1 MAIPLPSI
9 EQYEAIIGRKE
20 VPSLS
25 TLTDHYF
32 LFREKNGYKEY
43 CFNMGTSAAVFKA
56 IKGSQ
61 TYAVRCFLRGG
72 LETFER
78 YQQLAAFL
86 ASKDLFWKVEFDFLE
101 TEILFEGQYYP
112 VVKMHWEDGPPLHQ
126 FIAAHLYD
134 HYSLDSLQSKLVEL
148 SKNLEENGI
157 GHGDL
162 KYNNIL
168 TEQQG
173 TDFILKLIDYD
184 SMFIPAFEGKR
195 NLETG
200 SPGFQPLKRLSSH
213 FSEIID
219 RFSIWVMLTTLE
231 AVKVDPTV
239 WTEMEQ
245 GGFNNEHSLF
255 SASDFFNP
263 AGSTIFQKL
272 KRYNNEDLN
281 FYLDRLLLFSKSGDL
296 NAIEKPHLYKETF
309 VPASHEK
316 WIPPSAPVAPPPEQ
330 WKRYDV
336 EIKTIP
342 SGKDV
347 LVYGVKKGITPLRLS
362 LLKNDFGNI
371 EVVNELKKTPVPIK
385 ESVSIYELDFSKKEI
400 PPPPVAPTSP
410 LSEPDEILEF
420 NADRYT
426 VQEGELAT
434 INWKVKG
441 GSKIHISNMGEVQ
454 ERIGTKRVVLKNTTD
469 YVLTVG
475 SKNRSLT
482 INVQPKPRPV
492 SIPTAPVEKETK
504 VVAPAYP
511 SPEPRHLKKQ
521 ASKVILRAVV
531 IFIVVA
537 AISFFAFNYISNN
550 RAQVTNH
557 PAANTEVPK
566 EPLFTQS
573 SVMSF
578 LNGLYSSYNDRNLS
592 SIMSNYAPSL
602 VEYYDSKS
610 LNKDSLSAVIRDLF
624 ITPVSYNCAPDFNTL
639 LVQPQGEN
647 CKVVVTINEELKSD
661 QKSKT
666 ETYKTTIEYVL
677 NPSYK
682 IISEKSPD

>member
-1 MAIPLPSI
+1 MSLPSV
-9 EQYEAIIGRKE
+9 EQYSNVIEKKD
-20 VPSLS
+20 PSTLS
-25 TLTDHYF
+25 TLSDHNF
-32 LFREKNGYKEY
+32 LFLEHGFRKEY
-43 CFNMGTSAAVFKA
+43 CFSLGTSAAVFKA
-56 IKGSQ
+56 MQAGRY
-61 TYAVRCFLRGG
+61 YAIRCFLRGE
-72 LETFER
+72 LETFKR
-78 YQQLAAFL
+78 YEQLAAFL
-86 ASKDLFWKVEFDFLE
+86 ASTDVTWKVPFQFLYN
-101 TEILFEGQYYP
+101 EILIDGQFYPAIKMDWVEGT
-112 VVKMHWEDGPPLHQ
+112 PLNK
-126 FIAAHLYD
+126 FID
-134 HYSLDSLQSKLVEL
+134 NYSVDSSALSQLQKKLIQL
-148 SKNLEENGI
+148 SSSLEENGV

-162 KYNNIL
+162 KYNNIIIQNER
-168 TEQQG
+168 TG
-173 TDFILKLIDYD
+173 ATLKLIDYD
-184 SMFIPAFEGKR
+184 SMFIPAFKGKK

-682 IISEKSPD
+682 IISEKSPG